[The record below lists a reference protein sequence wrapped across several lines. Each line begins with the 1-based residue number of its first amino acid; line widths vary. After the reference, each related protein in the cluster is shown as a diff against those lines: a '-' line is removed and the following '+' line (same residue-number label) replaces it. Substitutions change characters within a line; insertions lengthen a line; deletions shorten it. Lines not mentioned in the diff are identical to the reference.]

1 MDQKVAPVHAVP
13 AGLRTPMMRRDEPPA
28 GNWCDVCGEIA
39 DHWDTSSLML
49 HNDRLRERE
58 HAERERDQRIIDGA
72 ATKAV
77 SLLRGERPSPRLNP
91 PEQIN
96 VSEIDQARARRMRRL
111 LEGKGY
117 VPIRGPR

>member
-1 MDQKVAPVHAVP
+1 MDQKVAPVHA
-13 AGLRTPMMRRDEPPA
+13 ALRAPMMRRDEPPA

-39 DHWDTSSLML
+39 DHWDTSSLMF

-58 HAERERDQRIIDGA
+58 QAERERDQRIIDGA
-72 ATKAV
+72 ATKAA
-77 SLLRGERPSPRLNP
+77 SLLRGERPSPRVNP

-96 VSEIDQARARRMRRL
+96 VSEIGRARAKRML
-111 LEGKGY
+111 KTLEAKGY